1 MKRMA
6 DGDDGDGEDDGIGV
20 NVEIDREFFE
30 LSRLHKQDCKTNE
43 ILTNQGI
50 LLKNFYD
57 KIPADLNKVKGKKV
71 DVEVAMDILEHM
83 EEFHMSTVEG
93 IDFIKFMKKILGKVM
108 NADESNDTS
117 K

>member
-1 MKRMA
+1 MMNLVVA
-6 DGDDGDGEDDGIGV
+6 NDDDSDMDVGDYDDNDQDEDDDDDEDEDEEDDGDDGDGEDDGIGV

-57 KIPADLNKVKGKKV
+57 KIPADLNKV
-71 DVEVAMDILEHM
+71 
-83 EEFHMSTVEG
+83 
-93 IDFIKFMKKILGKVM
+93 M
-108 NADESNDTS
+108 NADESNVLFPC
-117 K
+117 